1 MYFFQRALVLS
12 KRSGTAHKCIFLI
25 VILACLSV
33 DTGNAVAQDNIEI
46 CINGLPDELL
56 DERGSLDLEFD
67 GESVFDNFPNPGF
80 FARDLFIGD
89 VGDFNSDHVLN
100 VLRTEL
106 LCRTISRPPG
116 RYEVTTRASC
126 ILDSDIREIFSDCA
140 IAYIYVNDVLVSA
153 GLPFENSTRT
163 FTVRIGGLQNTDP
176 YFDLNDQHV
185 TDQAYIQ
192 NRPIDD
198 VVLPE
203 AYSGSS
209 PSIYSLTPALPPG
222 LHFDP
227 VTRILSGTPSEPF
240 DQQTYRYTVSDTDG
254 SSEDQDLV
262 GTATSTLTF
271 RITVALAPVVSVR
284 SGTSGYS
291 GANDIIEGDVA
302 IFALSADPAPE
313 ENLIVE
319 VFIEQE
325 GDFVNSDEL
334 GVKTVTI
341 PPSGTANFDIATID
355 DGEDEPDGA
364 VIMNL
369 NSGNGYA
376 TSSESSATITVR
388 DNDDRAGVEVSAT
401 SLSVTE
407 QGASGSY
414 TVELLSAPDGTATVT
429 ATSDNPDVMVSP
441 STLTFTADNWDQPVT
456 VTVTAGSD
464 PDAADETA
472 TIRHAVSGYDAAAD
486 PVVVSVTDDDR
497 AGVEVSAT
505 SLSVTEQGASGSY
518 TVELLSA
525 PDGTATVTATSDN
538 PDVMVSPSTLTFTAD
553 NWDQPVTV
561 TVTAGSDPDAA
572 DETAMIRHA
581 VSGYDAAAD
590 PVVVSVTDDD
600 RAGVEVSATS
610 LSVTEQGASGS
621 YTVELLSAPD
631 GTATVT
637 ATSDNPDVMVSPST
651 LTFTADNWDQPVTV
665 TVTAGS
671 DPDAADETA
680 TIRHA
685 VSGYDAA
692 ADPVVVS
699 VTDDDQAGVEVSA
712 TSLSVTEQ
720 GASGSYT
727 VELLSAP
734 DGTATVTATS
744 DNPDVMVS
752 PSTLTFTADNWDQ
765 PVTVTVTAGSD
776 PDAADETAMIRH
788 TVSGYGNVTA
798 ADPVSVTVM
807 VGPAPVEVRA
817 VAETLQAVTAGS
829 LSNVT
834 TNIGTRFSAAR
845 SGGTVLTLA
854 GQPVFAG
861 RSGQALAAM
870 ERSAKAPVG
879 TLAADEA
886 SWGRTMSAEQLLQ
899 TSTFELSLNAAEDG
913 SGGLGLAHWT
923 LWGRGDIL
931 VFDSDPN
938 TGPRYD
944 GDLKAGYLG
953 VDAWINGRWLVGV
966 AASRTQVDAEYRLDD
981 GDGALDV
988 TLTSVHPYVR
998 FAPDGRRELWAIL
1011 GAGTGEVENAREGA
1025 SERESTDVEMYMAA
1039 AGVRQALEPLASG
1052 VAIALLGDAGFGRL
1066 NGDAGSGLQTL
1077 DNLSVD
1083 TWRARAGAEV
1093 SYTMAREGGTSIT
1106 PFAEIAGRV
1115 DGGGEDDTKAGVEVS
1130 AGVAYADPASGFGLE
1145 ARGRTLVLYSGGD
1158 YREYGASLTASLSP
1172 GAGGEGLSLALS
1184 PRLGIDPGRTDVLW
1198 REDPFRAL
1206 NTDHSE
1212 PALSLDA
1219 EIGYG
1224 ISVASGRGL
1233 ATPFGEL
1240 RVGNGASRRAR
1251 AGIRFGM
1258 PGPANRV
1265 NLEFAGARQEDRINV
1280 PEHRVE
1286 LIGRVRF

>member
-1 MYFFQRALVLS
+1 MAVPAPLTPLQV
-12 KRSGTAHKCIFLI
+12 
-25 VILACLSV
+25 SV
-33 DTGNAVAQDNIEI
+33 TVSQM
-46 CINGLPDELL
+46 
-56 DERGSLDLEFD
+56 
-67 GESVFDNFPNPGF
+67 
-80 FARDLFIGD
+80 GD
-89 VGDFNSDHVLN
+89 VLAGEAGP
-100 VLRTEL
+100 R
-106 LCRTISRPPG
+106 RATIETNG
-116 RYEVTTRASC
+116 R
-126 ILDSDIREIFSDCA
+126 
-140 IAYIYVNDVLVSA
+140 
-153 GLPFENSTRT
+153 G
-163 FTVRIGGLQNTDP
+163 
-176 YFDLNDQHV
+176 
-185 TDQAYIQ
+185 
-192 NRPIDD
+192 
-198 VVLPE
+198 
-203 AYSGSS
+203 
-209 PSIYSLTPALPPG
+209 
-222 LHFDP
+222 
-227 VTRILSGTPSEPF
+227 
-240 DQQTYRYTVSDTDG
+240 
-254 SSEDQDLV
+254 
-262 GTATSTLTF
+262 TLT
-271 RITVALAPVVSVR
+271 VATEDDA
-284 SGTSGYS
+284 
-291 GANDIIEGDVA
+291 AN
-302 IFALSADPAPE
+302 
-313 ENLIVE
+313 
-319 VFIEQE
+319 
-325 GDFVNSDEL
+325 
-334 GVKTVTI
+334 
-341 PPSGTANFDIATID
+341 
-355 DGEDEPDGA
+355 EPDGA
-364 VIMNL
+364 ITAEVL
-369 NSGNGYA
+369 AADGEGYRVSASNGA
-376 TSSESSATITVR
+376 ASVTVT
-388 DNDDRAGVEVSAT
+388 DDDQAGVEVSAT

-407 QGASGSY
+407 EGASGSY
-414 TVELLSAPDGTATVT
+414 TVQLLSDPAGPVTVT
-429 ATSDNPDVMVSP
+429 ATSDNPDVTVSP
-441 STLTFTADNWDQPVT
+441 STLTFTSSNWDQPRPVTVTAGADADAADETATIRHAVSGYDAVAAVDSVSVTVTDDDQAGVEVSATSLSVMEEGASGSYTVQLLSDPAGPVTVTATSDNPDVTVSPSTLAFTADNWDQPVT

-472 TIRHAVSGYDAAAD
+472 TIRHAVSGYDAVAAAD
-486 PVVVSVTDDDR
+486 SVSVTVTDDDQ

-505 SLSVTEQGASGSY
+505 SLSVTEEGASGSYTVQLLSDPDGTVTVTVTSDNPDVTVSPSTVTFTVDNWDQPRPVTVTAGADADAADETAMIRHTVSGYGDVTTAASVTVAVTDDDQAGVEVSATSLSVTEEGASGSY

-538 PDVMVSPSTLTFTAD
+538 PDVMVSPSTLAFTAD

-561 TVTAGSDPDAA
+561 MVTADA
-572 DETAMIRHA
+572 
-581 VSGYDAAAD
+581 DAAA
-590 PVVVSVTDDD
+590 
-600 RAGVEVSATS
+600 
-610 LSVTEQGASGS
+610 
-621 YTVELLSAPD
+621 
-631 GTATVT
+631 
-637 ATSDNPDVMVSPST
+637 
-651 LTFTADNWDQPVTV
+651 
-665 TVTAGS
+665 
-671 DPDAADETA
+671 ETA
-680 TIRHA
+680 
-685 VSGYDAA
+685 V
-692 ADPVVVS
+692 
-699 VTDDDQAGVEVSA
+699 
-712 TSLSVTEQ
+712 
-720 GASGSYT
+720 
-727 VELLSAP
+727 
-734 DGTATVTATS
+734 
-744 DNPDVMVS
+744 
-752 PSTLTFTADNWDQ
+752 
-765 PVTVTVTAGSD
+765 
-776 PDAADETAMIRH
+776 IRH

-807 VGPAPVEVRA
+807 VGPAPVEVQA
-817 VAETLQAVTAGS
+817 VEETLQAVTAGS

-845 SGGTVLTLA
+845 SGGTALTLA

-861 RSGQALAAM
+861 RSSRALAVT
-870 ERSAKAPVG
+870 ERSAKAP
-879 TLAADEA
+879 TETFIADDG
-886 SWGRTMSAEQLLQ
+886 SWDRAMSAEQLLQ

-944 GDLKAGYLG
+944 GDLRAGYLG
-953 VDAWINGRWLVGV
+953 LDAWINDRWLVGV

-988 TLTSVHPYVR
+988 TLSSVHPYVR

-1240 RVGNGASRRAR
+1240 RVGNGESRRAR

-1265 NLEFAGARQEDRINV
+1265 NLEFAGARQEDRINA

>member
-1 MYFFQRALVLS
+1 M
-12 KRSGTAHKCIFLI
+12 
-25 VILACLSV
+25 
-33 DTGNAVAQDNIEI
+33 
-46 CINGLPDELL
+46 
-56 DERGSLDLEFD
+56 
-67 GESVFDNFPNPGF
+67 
-80 FARDLFIGD
+80 
-89 VGDFNSDHVLN
+89 
-100 VLRTEL
+100 
-106 LCRTISRPPG
+106 
-116 RYEVTTRASC
+116 
-126 ILDSDIREIFSDCA
+126 
-140 IAYIYVNDVLVSA
+140 
-153 GLPFENSTRT
+153 
-163 FTVRIGGLQNTDP
+163 
-176 YFDLNDQHV
+176 
-185 TDQAYIQ
+185 
-192 NRPIDD
+192 
-198 VVLPE
+198 
-203 AYSGSS
+203 
-209 PSIYSLTPALPPG
+209 
-222 LHFDP
+222 
-227 VTRILSGTPSEPF
+227 
-240 DQQTYRYTVSDTDG
+240 
-254 SSEDQDLV
+254 

-388 DNDDRAGVEVSAT
+388 DNDDRAGVEVSATSLSVTEQGASGSYTVELLSAPDGTATVTATSDNPDVIVSPSTLTFTADNWDQPVTVTVTAGSDPDAADETATIRHAVSGYDAAADPVVVSVTDDDRAGVEVSATSLSVTEQGASGSYTVELLSAPDGTATVTATSDNPDVIVSPSTLTFTADNWDQPVTVTVTAGSDPDAADETATIRHAVSGYDAAADPVVVSVTDDDRAGVEVSATSLSVTEQGASGSYTVELLSAPDGTATVTATSDNPDVIVSPSTLTFTADNWDQPVTVTVTAGSDPDAADETATIRHAVSGYDAAADPVVVSVTDDDRAGVEVSAT

-572 DETAMIRHA
+572 DETAMIRH
-581 VSGYDAAAD
+581 
-590 PVVVSVTDDD
+590 
-600 RAGVEVSATS
+600 
-610 LSVTEQGASGS
+610 
-621 YTVELLSAPD
+621 
-631 GTATVT
+631 
-637 ATSDNPDVMVSPST
+637 
-651 LTFTADNWDQPVTV
+651 
-665 TVTAGS
+665 
-671 DPDAADETA
+671 
-680 TIRHA
+680 
-685 VSGYDAA
+685 
-692 ADPVVVS
+692 
-699 VTDDDQAGVEVSA
+699 
-712 TSLSVTEQ
+712 
-720 GASGSYT
+720 
-727 VELLSAP
+727 
-734 DGTATVTATS
+734 
-744 DNPDVMVS
+744 
-752 PSTLTFTADNWDQ
+752 
-765 PVTVTVTAGSD
+765 
-776 PDAADETAMIRH
+776 
-788 TVSGYGNVTA
+788 TVSGYGDVTA

-845 SGGTVLTLA
+845 GGGTALTLA

-870 ERSAKAPVG
+870 ERSAKAPAE
-879 TLAADEA
+879 TLVAEEA
-886 SWGRTMSAEQLLQ
+886 SWGRAMSAEQLLQ

-931 VFDSDPN
+931 VFDSDPS

-944 GDLKAGYLG
+944 GDLRAGYLG
-953 VDAWINGRWLVGV
+953 LDAWINGRWLVGV

-1011 GAGTGEVENAREGA
+1011 GAGTGEVENARTGA
-1025 SERESTDVEMYMAA
+1025 PERESTDVEMYMAA

-1066 NGDAGSGLQTL
+1066 DGDAGSGLQTL

-1206 NTDHSE
+1206 NTDRPE

-1240 RVGNGASRRAR
+1240 RVGNGESRRAR

-1265 NLEFAGARQEDRINV
+1265 NLEFAGARQEDRINA